1 MLPKDFFIK
10 YAAAAIA
17 TCKGTGLLVSVT
29 LAQAALESNWGES
42 KLTKL
47 GNNFGGI
54 KAGKTWTGKKLSFK
68 TQEEVKGQLI
78 TITADFRAYATPEAY
93 FADRVLLFRTLS
105 RYQSLFAKDSYEAEA
120 MLFTKTGYCTDT
132 HYGAKLISIIKAHGL
147 TKYDA

>member
-1 MLPKDFFIK
+1 MTPDSFFAK

-54 KAGKTWTGKKLSFK
+54 KASKSWTGKKLTFN
-68 TQEEVKGQLI
+68 TQEEEKGKLI
-78 TITADFRAYATPEAY
+78 TIVAEFRAYPSAEAY

-105 RYQSLFAKDSYEAEA
+105 RYASLFAKDSYEAEA

-132 HYGAKLISIIKAHGL
+132 KYGAKLISIIKAHGL

>member
-1 MLPKDFFIK
+1 MTPQDFFAK

-29 LAQAALESNWGES
+29 LAQAALESAWGDS
-42 KLTKL
+42 YLTRA

-54 KAGKTWTGKKLSFK
+54 KSSKTWKGKTITLP
-68 TQEEVKGQLI
+68 TREEVGGKLI
-78 TITADFRAYATPEAY
+78 TIQAAFRCYPTPEAY

-105 RYQSLFAKDSYEAEA
+105 RYKSLFVKDSYEAEA

-132 HYGAKLISIIKAHGL
+132 SYGAKLISIIRKHNL
-147 TKYDA
+147 TRFDV